1 MGGVSASSPRSGD
14 VAPASAASDKPRRS
28 LAPRSTGVSPGIDQ
42 RTRGA
47 SFAGTA
53 ARLVPRA
60 AAELARW
67 TRIGVRKAEALAVA
81 ALLER
86 GLSEDGAWKKTP

>member
-1 MGGVSASSPRSGD
+1 MTPLRLMGLD
-14 VAPASAASDKPRRS
+14 LTPRRS
-28 LAPRSTGVSPGIDQ
+28 
-42 RTRGA
+42 
-47 SFAGTA
+47 
-53 ARLVPRA
+53 
-60 AAELARW
+60 LARW